1 MMRSC
6 NFPSAATRRKIKA
19 YPNINNHYSWSLVAV
34 IIAIL
39 TIIPKTTFAFQLSTI
54 SPTTSFRHD
63 RCVMLHVSSDRCI
76 AMTNHQNGI
85 HTRSIRIGRCRSS
98 SISISTRLHS
108 STNASIG
115 KSGGRV
121 IDNLLSFE
129 TQVLLKNNSNENS
142 KNTDYSDEDNTN
154 TINNN
159 NDNNIVMVFYTAP
172 WCGPCRLS
180 NPVVKEINQLFK
192 ITDQLDVVEICT
204 DDLPEVPEMAGVVS
218 IPTIQLYHKG
228 QLQET
233 IVGCVAKNVL
243 EKAIRKLIDEI
254 SPDPTDTKKES

>member
-1 MMRSC
+1 MRAI
-6 NFPSAATRRKIKA
+6 NFSSAADKRKIRA
-19 YPNINNHYSWSLVAV
+19 CNNNNYHISWSLAALVL
-34 IIAIL
+34 AIL
-39 TIIPKTTFAFQLSTI
+39 ATIPKTTLAFQLSTLQ
-54 SPTTSFRHD
+54 PTTITTFRHD
-63 RCVMLHVSSDRCI
+63 RCARPHELSH
-76 AMTNHQNGI
+76 
-85 HTRSIRIGRCRSS
+85 RSIF
-98 SISISTRLHS
+98 TRLHS
-108 STNASIG
+108 STNTSIG

-121 IDNLLSFE
+121 IDSLLSFE
-129 TQVLLKNNSNENS
+129 KQVLLKNSDDS
-142 KNTDYSDEDNTN
+142 DGSDEETSTD
-154 TINNN
+154 
-159 NDNNIVMVFYTAP
+159 DNNIVMAFYTAP

-192 ITDQLDVVEICT
+192 NTGQLDVVEICT

-254 SPDPTDTKKES
+254 SPLPIE

>member
-1 MMRSC
+1 MRAI
-6 NFPSAATRRKIKA
+6 NFSSAADKRKIRA
-19 YPNINNHYSWSLVAV
+19 FNNNNYHISWSLAALVL
-34 IIAIL
+34 AIL
-39 TIIPKTTFAFQLSTI
+39 ATIPKTTLAFQLSTLQ
-54 SPTTSFRHD
+54 PTTITTFRHD
-63 RCVMLHVSSDRCI
+63 RCARPHELSH
-76 AMTNHQNGI
+76 
-85 HTRSIRIGRCRSS
+85 RSIF
-98 SISISTRLHS
+98 TRLHS
-108 STNASIG
+108 STNTSIG

-121 IDNLLSFE
+121 IDSLLSFE
-129 TQVLLKNNSNENS
+129 KQVLLKNSDDS
-142 KNTDYSDEDNTN
+142 DGSDEETSTD
-154 TINNN
+154 
-159 NDNNIVMVFYTAP
+159 DNNIVMAFYTAP

-192 ITDQLDVVEICT
+192 NTGQLDVVEICT

-254 SPDPTDTKKES
+254 SPLPIE